1 MEFLIPKDIALFVAG
16 LILGPTGYLLKRR
29 IEHRADH
36 ENLGLMERLL
46 RVNREMKD
54 QNLTA
59 DELHKFELT
68 LKRGESNTGI
78 QTATAQLMESR
89 SAANPERVI
98 TQLEMNQSSY
108 EDFEKAELI
117 LEQSVRRLQSILDG
131 ASLKELA
138 ASQVAWKG
146 YRDKQVAFASGFYRG
161 GSIAP
166 LIRNS
171 EAAALTY
178 ARAKEIAAVYNELQ
192 SR

>member
-1 MEFLIPKDIALFVAG
+1 MELSLPRDIIIFIAG
-16 LILGPTGYLLKRR
+16 LVVGPAGYLLKRR

-36 ENLGLMERLL
+36 ESLERTERLL

-54 QNLTA
+54 QNLTPE
-59 DELHKFELT
+59 ELRKLELT

-78 QTATAQLMESR
+78 QTATAQIIESK
-89 SAANPERVI
+89 SAESQEKIV
-98 TQLEMNQSSY
+98 TQFEMNQSSY
-108 EDFEKAELI
+108 EDFEKADLMLAQAVRKLQLI
-117 LEQSVRRLQSILDG
+117 LHDESIGELD
-131 ASLKELA
+131 A
-138 ASQVAWKG
+138 AQAAWKS
-146 YRDKQVAFASGFYRG
+146 YRDKQVAFAGGFYRG

-178 ARAKEIAAVYNELQ
+178 ARAKELMAVYDELQ

>member
-1 MEFLIPKDIALFVAG
+1 MEFSLPRDIAIFVAG
-16 LILGPTGYLLKRR
+16 LIIGPAGYLLKRR

-36 ENLGLMERLL
+36 ESLERTERLL

-59 DELHKFELT
+59 GELQKLELT

-78 QTATAQLMESR
+78 QTATAQLLEAKS
-89 SAANPERVI
+89 SENPHKVI
-98 TQLEMNQSSY
+98 TQLEMNRSSY
-108 EDFEKAELI
+108 EDFEKAELM
-117 LEQSVRRLQSILDG
+117 LEQAVRRLQSILDG
-131 ASLKELA
+131 ASLEELE
-138 ASQVAWKG
+138 ASQAAWKG
-146 YRDKQVAFASGFYRG
+146 YRDKQVAFAGGFYRG

-178 ARAKEIAAVYNELQ
+178 ARANEIAAVYDELQ